1 VLVKYEDQES
11 TSLLQDIDLGPLE
24 PSCSIDKIVHIT
36 SRSPG
41 SKLIDVSLQA
51 SLGADDTQRIEE
63 VNHTINLEVQDPFD
77 ISTQVMYRH
86 ASRPSSDG
94 VEGWATVMSLLNL
107 SGTRGI
113 SIDSIEIEA
122 KVSHLF
128 RACTDSRMRPSRS

>member
-1 VLVKYEDQES
+1 LAKYEEQES

-24 PSCSIDKIVHIT
+24 SSCSIDKIVHIT

-51 SLGADDTQRIEE
+51 SLSDDDSQRIEE
-63 VNHTINLEVQDPFD
+63 VNHTINFEVEDPFD

-86 ASRPSSDG
+86 ASRPSTDG

-113 SIDSIEIEA
+113 NIDSIEIEA
-122 KVSHLF
+122 KVSHHL
-128 RACTDSRMRPSRS
+128 RIWADSRTRLSRS